1 METWMRRSTSW
12 LARNLFFFFLTQKIN
27 KKCLE
32 KNLHQ
37 NPLVSS
43 EYFNS
48 KRTQEHLLGSLKVM
62 VQSWISFY
70 YWSPLFPECTWR
82 KLRGHS
88 WLLSDLTVNW
98 QRCLVLNIFIW
109 NTSPIIEYLGSTSSP
124 PCLHYLLQ
132 GSYKDVLGIWW
143 INFQDPIQE
152 SNRWCQRYQIHIV
165 T

>member
-1 METWMRRSTSW
+1 MFRKKIYIRILLQGVRNVLLASLNHHDGDME
-12 LARNLFFFFLTQKIN
+12 
-27 KKCLE
+27 E
-32 KNLHQ
+32 
-37 NPLVSS
+37 
-43 EYFNS
+43 
-48 KRTQEHLLGSLKVM
+48 
-62 VQSWISFY
+62 
-70 YWSPLFPECTWR
+70 

-88 WLLSDLTVNW
+88 WLLLDLTVNW

-152 SNRWCQRYQIHIV
+152 SNQWCHRYQIHIV
-165 T
+165 TLSPVLWGGGWRFRL